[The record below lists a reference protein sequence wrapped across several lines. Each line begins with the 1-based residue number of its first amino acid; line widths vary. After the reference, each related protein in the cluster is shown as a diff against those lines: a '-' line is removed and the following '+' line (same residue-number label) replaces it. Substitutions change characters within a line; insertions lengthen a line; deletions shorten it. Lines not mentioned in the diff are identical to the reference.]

1 MLQKRLAVPATA
13 LVAFALCGVAR
24 AGNVGSPLP
33 ETELEGFALTE
44 AKSIDDYVGRTILL
58 EFFAYW

>member
-1 MLQKRLAVPATA
+1 MKLKQLVVAALALSGTAT
-13 LVAFALCGVAR
+13 

-33 ETELEGFALTE
+33 ESELEGFALTE
-44 AKSIDDYVGRTILL
+44 AKSIDDYVGRTLLL